1 MRDVENIGA
10 RVNSALRDQG
20 CKWCPD
26 CQAPAPLANFR
37 RNRSQPDGLQSYC
50 KVHQTERDKDRRNR
64 HATDTA
70 TRLLDTTTWE
80 DHA

>member
-20 CKWCPD
+20 HKWCPD
-26 CQAPAPLANFR
+26 CQAPAPLGNFR

-50 KVHQTERDKDRRNR
+50 KAHQTERDRNR
-64 HATDTA
+64 RTRHAA
-70 TRLLDTTTWE
+70 SEAARLLDTT
-80 DHA
+80 D